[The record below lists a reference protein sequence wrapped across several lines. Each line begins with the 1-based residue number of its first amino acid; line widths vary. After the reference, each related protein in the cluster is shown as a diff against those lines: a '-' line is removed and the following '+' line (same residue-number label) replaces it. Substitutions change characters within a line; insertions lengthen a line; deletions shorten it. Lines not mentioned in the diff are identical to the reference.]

1 MIARLRQIQYLQ
13 SILTYHQLLAIQ
25 VSQLGRVTQSDD
37 YIDSP
42 DGRVLSI
49 DGGGNMLY
57 RASDGE
63 ALIVQGIVGYNGR
76 AYDETL
82 SWSSV
87 KAS

>member
-1 MIARLRQIQYLQ
+1 M
-13 SILTYHQLLAIQ
+13 
-25 VSQLGRVTQSDD
+25 
-37 YIDSP
+37 
-42 DGRVLSI
+42 LSI
-49 DGGGNMLY
+49 DGGENMLY